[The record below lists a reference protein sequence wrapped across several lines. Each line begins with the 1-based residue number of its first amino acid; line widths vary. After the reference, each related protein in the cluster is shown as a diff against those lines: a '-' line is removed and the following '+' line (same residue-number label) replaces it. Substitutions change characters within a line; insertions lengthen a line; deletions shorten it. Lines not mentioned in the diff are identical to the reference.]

1 MSGRDRGAILDVPG
15 FAPRTDKDR
24 VVHLAAIS
32 PEYFET
38 LGLGLLLGRAF
49 TARDDATAAKVAI
62 LNQTAARF
70 YFGSA
75 NPIGKTVRFANYPT
89 NDLVYEIVGL
99 VKDSRHDSLR
109 EQPSRFIYLPI
120 PQSVERIR
128 RLSLDV
134 RCAGD
139 AATFAA
145 PVKQELL
152 AVRPAFPINDISTI
166 ARQIRQSLRN
176 ERLVMAL
183 STAFGVLALL
193 LACIGL
199 YGVLAYAVTRRTG
212 EIGIRMALG
221 ATGTEMIWLILREAL
236 ALAASGVAIG
246 TPAVWLLAHL
256 ARALLFGAGLFDLPA
271 FACALLVLLV
281 FAATAGI
288 VPARRQA
295 ADPMSALRCE

>member
-1 MSGRDRGAILDVPG
+1 
-15 FAPRTDKDR
+15 
-24 VVHLAAIS
+24 
-32 PEYFET
+32 
-38 LGLGLLLGRAF
+38 
-49 TARDDATAAKVAI
+49 
-62 LNQTAARF
+62 
-70 YFGSA
+70 
-75 NPIGKTVRFANYPT
+75 
-89 NDLVYEIVGL
+89 
-99 VKDSRHDSLR
+99 
-109 EQPSRFIYLPI
+109 
-120 PQSVERIR
+120 
-128 RLSLDV
+128 
-134 RCAGD
+134 
-139 AATFAA
+139 
-145 PVKQELL
+145 
-152 AVRPAFPINDISTI
+152 
-166 ARQIRQSLRN
+166 LRN

-288 VPARRQA
+288 VPARRA
-295 ADPMSALRCE
+295 GRLDPMSALRCE